1 MNSLK
6 HMFTLQNAKYDYDDP
21 SAVIIAESFVE
32 ESLGRALTTKFPY
45 YSKQI
50 EKNVFERG
58 ALSTFSNRIWI
69 ARAFGLFG
77 PKTLANL
84 HCIREIRNNF
94 AHWKEGTDFNTAEIK
109 GKCDQITLVT
119 RATEIIH
126 AGMFI
131 TEEEWPPCT
140 PRDRYVLSCILYWNA
155 FMHIAAYEES
165 ERWIEILN

>member
-84 HCIREIRNNF
+84 HRIREIRNNF

-119 RATEIIH
+119 RATNHPRGHVHHRGRMATLH
-126 AGMFI
+126 ATRQVRSIMHL
-131 TEEEWPPCT
+131 
-140 PRDRYVLSCILYWNA
+140 VLECLHAHSSVRRI
-155 FMHIAAYEES
+155 
-165 ERWIEILN
+165 